1 MRSTDPTLATLATR
15 TSGAA
20 SLLAAID
27 MGLIEMTPET
37 IGAVIATLRDTADTL
52 ESMQAGRYAG
62 ASESEGGSHD

>member
-27 MGLIEMTPET
+27 MGLIELTPET
-37 IGAVIATLRDTADTL
+37 IGNVIATLRDTVDRL
-52 ESMQAGRYAG
+52 EAMQAGRYA
-62 ASESEGGSHD
+62 APVESEGGCHD